1 MKIIMDCHYVTYRSA
16 YGMENLSYDG
26 QQTHIIFDFMRQV
39 LKLALKFKTNQF
51 IFCFDSANSYRE
63 LVYPAYKDHRK
74 DNKKAPE
81 EMAIINEIR
90 RQRFEL
96 REKVLPYI
104 GFKNIFMQSGYE
116 SDDIIALIVKNNSDE
131 EFVVVAKDKDLY
143 QFLESDR
150 VKLYDFK
157 KLYTQANFEDEYL
170 GLKPEQWSRVK
181 AIAGCRSDNVAGIEG
196 IGDKTAVKYLLGML
210 KNGKIFDKINSDES
224 KRLIETNLLLV
235 SLPYSNGRKPLKV
248 DLVIDEIDLD
258 MMKSCFG
265 QYGFRYF
272 LREEQWDK
280 WESAFIESIVPF

>member
-1 MKIIMDCHYVTYRSA
+1 MKIIMDCHYVTYRGA

-39 LKLALKFKTNQF
+39 LKLALKFQTDQF

-74 DNKKAPE
+74 DDKKTPE
-81 EMAIINEIR
+81 EIAIIKEIR
-90 RQRFEL
+90 RQRYEL

-224 KRLIETNLLLV
+224 KKLIETNLPLV
-235 SLPYSNGRKPLKV
+235 SLPYSNGRKQLKV
-248 DLVIDEIDLD
+248 DLVVDEIDLN

-272 LREEQWDK
+272 LQEEQWDK
-280 WESAFIESIVPF
+280 WETAFVNAIIPF